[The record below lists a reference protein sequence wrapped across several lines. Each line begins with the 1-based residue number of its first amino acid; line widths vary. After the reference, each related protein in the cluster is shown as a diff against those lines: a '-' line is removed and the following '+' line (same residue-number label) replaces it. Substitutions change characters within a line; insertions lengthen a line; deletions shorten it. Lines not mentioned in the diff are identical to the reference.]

1 MDVGII
7 SKRYAKA
14 IFLFALEKGDEKQ
27 LHDKMKMLSGQFIAF
42 PELKKIL
49 EDPTVSSDNK
59 IKVLLTAVGEN
70 TGETYRQAIK
80 LVIENGR
87 GRYMQSIALM
97 YDQIYR
103 KEKNIL
109 AVKLTS
115 TETLNDETMKKL
127 VEILTGGKHESVE
140 FSAKTDAGIIGGFIL
155 EVEDRRLDASVKN
168 QLNQLRLELIN

>member
-14 IFLFALEKGDEKQ
+14 IFQFALEKGDEKR
-27 LHDKMKMLSGQFIAF
+27 LHDKMKILSGQFIVF
-42 PELKKIL
+42 PELRKIL

-70 TGETYRQAIK
+70 TGETYHQAIK

-97 YDQIYR
+97 YDKIYR

-109 AVKLTS
+109 AVKLT
-115 TETLNDETMKKL
+115 TIEPLDNEAMKKL
-127 VEILTGGKHESVE
+127 VEILTGDKHETVE
-140 FSAKTDAGIIGGFIL
+140 FSLKTDSGIIGGFVL

-168 QLNQLRLELIN
+168 QLNLLRLELIN